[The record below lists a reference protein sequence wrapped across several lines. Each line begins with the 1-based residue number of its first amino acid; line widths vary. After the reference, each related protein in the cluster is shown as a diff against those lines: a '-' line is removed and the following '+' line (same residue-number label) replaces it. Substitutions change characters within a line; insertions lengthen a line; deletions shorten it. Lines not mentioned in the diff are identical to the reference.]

1 MPVRLICIYRFI
13 ENTSTFIKLQKTF
26 NQFTERYLTIVWKSE
41 KQLVQHLNIYGTLQ
55 IAVFAS
61 NDSNFGICVIGVCV
75 CLKDVSCQWDYFCSM
90 PLLGQLTGIQN
101 IFWCL
106 GPVYVYH
113 SHLSICVC
121 VSTNRP
127 EGASTLCL
135 SLTSPNT
142 TSDVSAL
149 SSMSRVYS
157 HVCSLIFLSRVT

>member
-1 MPVRLICIYRFI
+1 MPVRLTCIYRFI
-13 ENTSTFIKLQKTF
+13 ENASSFIKLQKTF

-41 KQLVQHLNIYGTLQ
+41 KQFFT
-55 IAVFAS
+55 AS
-61 NDSNFGICVIGVCV
+61 EYQWHSTNYCACLTIRISASVIEVCI
-75 CLKDVSCQWDYFCSM
+75 CLKDVSCQRDYFRSM

-106 GPVYVYH
+106 DPVYVYH
-113 SHLSICVC
+113 SHLSFCVC
-121 VSTNRP
+121 VYANRP

-135 SLTSPNT
+135 SLSSPNM

-149 SSMSRVYS
+149 SSMSRVCS